1 MEVRYQLRHSPV
13 GTREVYP
20 QPSPDLQI
28 GGWWCQRSLVETTEP
43 VTPLFQVTI
52 RHPVDCSV
60 NSAQ

>member
-1 MEVRYQLRHSPV
+1 V